1 MDPVIIME
9 LRKLVCFLQNC
20 TCDSLSQAGRR
31 LYMSQ
36 QGVSRLVHSL
46 ETELGVPLFY
56 RGAQGIKLTEE
67 GKLLKKHAE
76 PLCREYQLL
85 LEEIEAGRQ
94 AGKPLRLGITSGIL
108 FAAQDGLTSLE
119 QQNITLIDTY
129 DDLCDEMVLEGSV
142 SMGIGVEPVDHT
154 RFEVTPLARY
164 PLYLICRQDHPL
176 ACRAQVTFDD
186 LAGQHLYLLGQ
197 HYKATPRLRQILA
210 SRRIPNLTLHETGYM
225 MNIYRRC
232 QQTGC
237 VGLAVQYPNSVTAQ
251 FDCTAIPLREDFFW
265 EPCLLR
271 KKGLPLSPEEAM
283 LKRQILSLFP

>member
-9 LRKLVCFLQNC
+9 LRKLVCFLQIC

-108 FAAQDGLTSLE
+108 FSAQDGLTSL
-119 QQNITLIDTY
+119 
-129 DDLCDEMVLEGSV
+129 
-142 SMGIGVEPVDHT
+142 
-154 RFEVTPLARY
+154 
-164 PLYLICRQDHPL
+164 
-176 ACRAQVTFDD
+176 
-186 LAGQHLYLLGQ
+186 
-197 HYKATPRLRQILA
+197 
-210 SRRIPNLTLHETGYM
+210 
-225 MNIYRRC
+225 
-232 QQTGC
+232 
-237 VGLAVQYPNSVTAQ
+237 
-251 FDCTAIPLREDFFW
+251 
-265 EPCLLR
+265 
-271 KKGLPLSPEEAM
+271 
-283 LKRQILSLFP
+283 

>member
-1 MDPVIIME
+1 
-9 LRKLVCFLQNC
+9 
-20 TCDSLSQAGRR
+20 
-31 LYMSQ
+31 MSQ

-164 PLYLICRQDHPL
+164 PLYLICGRTIRWPAALRSPLMIWAGPAPVPSGAALQGHPQ
-176 ACRAQVTFDD
+176 AAADF
-186 LAGQHLYLLGQ
+186 GQPSHSQPDPSRDGLYDEHIPALP
-197 HYKATPRLRQILA
+197 TDRLRGA
-210 SRRIPNLTLHETGYM
+210 GS
-225 MNIYRRC
+225 
-232 QQTGC
+232 
-237 VGLAVQYPNSVTAQ
+237 AVPQLRH
-251 FDCTAIPLREDFFW
+251 CTV
-265 EPCLLR
+265 
-271 KKGLPLSPEEAM
+271 
-283 LKRQILSLFP
+283 

>member
-1 MDPVIIME
+1 ME
-9 LRKLVCFLQNC
+9 LRKLVCFLQIC

-142 SMGIGVEPVDHT
+142 SMGIGVEPVDHPAL
-154 RFEVTPLARY
+154 RSPSGPVSP
-164 PLYLICRQDHPL
+164 YLICWAGPSNS
-176 ACRAQVTFDD
+176 RAQVTFDD

>member
-9 LRKLVCFLQNC
+9 LRKLVCFLQIC

-164 PLYLICRQDHPL
+164 PLYLP
-176 ACRAQVTFDD
+176 
-186 LAGQHLYLLGQ
+186 AG
-197 HYKATPRLRQILA
+197 P
-210 SRRIPNLTLHETGYM
+210 S
-225 MNIYRRC
+225 
-232 QQTGC
+232 
-237 VGLAVQYPNSVTAQ
+237 VGLPRSGH
-251 FDCTAIPLREDFFW
+251 L
-265 EPCLLR
+265 
-271 KKGLPLSPEEAM
+271 
-283 LKRQILSLFP
+283 

>member
-9 LRKLVCFLQNC
+9 LRKLVCFWQIC

-251 FDCTAIPLREDFFW
+251 FDCTAIPLREDFSGS
-265 EPCLLR
+265 PACSAKKGSLSPLR
-271 KKGLPLSPEEAM
+271 K
-283 LKRQILSLFP
+283 QC

>member
-1 MDPVIIME
+1 
-9 LRKLVCFLQNC
+9 
-20 TCDSLSQAGRR
+20 
-31 LYMSQ
+31 
-36 QGVSRLVHSL
+36 
-46 ETELGVPLFY
+46 
-56 RGAQGIKLTEE
+56 
-67 GKLLKKHAE
+67 
-76 PLCREYQLL
+76 
-85 LEEIEAGRQ
+85 
-94 AGKPLRLGITSGIL
+94 
-108 FAAQDGLTSLE
+108 
-119 QQNITLIDTY
+119 
-129 DDLCDEMVLEGSV
+129 MVLEGSV